1 MSPGDLPKHEAPDR
15 PTIPAWVVQCGIA
28 YSLAIVAL
36 LAVFV
41 VALEDRHQLLY
52 LGVAV
57 ALSFGTWIVV
67 TLRSS
72 LTRGAWAGC
81 GVSILCLIAVV
92 VARNMR
98 GSP

>member
-1 MSPGDLPKHEAPDR
+1 MSPGDLQKHDAPDR

-28 YSLAIVAL
+28 YSLSMAAL

-41 VALEDRHQLLY
+41 VALQDRHPLLY
-52 LGVAV
+52 LGGAV

-81 GVSILCLIAVV
+81 GVSILCLIAVFLV
-92 VARNMR
+92 R
-98 GSP
+98 GGLR